1 MESKGISGGH
11 PHAHVIRIGG
21 DALTLPE
28 PSGSLPSMALNKK
41 HVLGCLAV
49 VLLLLIVA
57 AVLIAVYH
65 PEWLKPPA
73 PKQPTT
79 STTAPSSSTGPGRP
93 LVLMT
98 WNVRGY
104 PEKDAATRTW
114 FSKQLADLAPDV
126 LCIQEISGQSKI
138 TTFMSAESRFT
149 KYAFS
154 DSSDGQDNAIFVDSA
169 ADIRQLPTPAGFQ
182 HPATA
187 AYVTSDGFD
196 AVVVTV
202 HLSWTDVSKRAH
214 EKQLLRGVVA
224 DALKIDPDVIVTGDF
239 NTQRPDIDELAAE
252 AFRGRATHFSEMG
265 GSGINPTELVAT
277 LINRESS
284 FSAGIEYAQQVIKGS
299 CSVLVLTEDS
309 IYAARDRLGRTPV
322 VIGCKPGA

>member
-1 MESKGISGGH
+1 
-11 PHAHVIRIGG
+11 
-21 DALTLPE
+21 
-28 PSGSLPSMALNKK
+28 MALNKK
-41 HVLGCLAV
+41 HVLGCLAI

-57 AVLIAVYH
+57 AVLIAVYR

-79 STTAPSSSTGPGRP
+79 STTAPPSSMGPGRS

-114 FSKQLADLAPDV
+114 FSKQLADLAPGV
-126 LCIQEISGQSKI
+126 LCIQEISDQSKI
-138 TTFMSAESRFT
+138 TTFMSAESRFI

-169 ADIRQLPTPAGFQ
+169 ADIKPLATPAGFQ
-182 HPATA
+182 HPAA
-187 AYVTSDGFD
+187 VAYVTSDGFD

-202 HLSWTDVSKRAH
+202 HLSWTDVSKRAR

-239 NTQRPDIDELAAE
+239 NTQRPDIDELAADC
-252 AFRGRATHFSEMG
+252 GLKVMVPG
-265 GSGINPTELVAT
+265 NVAT
-277 LINRESS
+277 AATTHAGSRYDWVLISPDLASEEAIGAEIVS
-284 FSAGIEYAQQVIKGS
+284 FSGSDLTAAKKASDHLPVRAQFSTDQRFK
-299 CSVLVLTEDS
+299 
-309 IYAARDRLGRTPV
+309 DR
-322 VIGCKPGA
+322 K